1 METTA
6 VLRPIEESF
15 AGEVLGVDLSRD
27 MTDAVSG
34 WVERAFAAHPV
45 HVFRNQELQAAHV
58 AAFGRRFGTPRPHA
72 LLRYRHP
79 EIDDVSYIT
88 NVDANGKVDPF
99 GVVRATTW
107 HTDATYEPELPR
119 LTMLYALEV
128 PSKKGGTMFAD
139 MRAAYDALPEATQER
154 LAKLTALHGYASG
167 PAGSYYKGQLT
178 KEQENKY
185 PERRWPAV
193 VVHPY
198 SGRKILFVNPMHV
211 HGFAGMPQEEAWS
224 LVSSL
229 AAHAVEDRFVYY
241 HQWRV
246 GDVVMWDDMAT
257 MHRGAGDSAPE
268 ERRIMMRTI
277 VYPETAQAA

>member
-1 METTA
+1 MEMSPR
-6 VLRPIEESF
+6 LRPVEGSF
-15 AGEVLGVDLSRD
+15 AGEVLGIDLSRELD
-27 MTDAVSG
+27 RSTVD
-34 WVERAFAAHPV
+34 WLERSFAAHPV
-45 HVFRNQELQAAHV
+45 LVFRDQKLEAAHV
-58 AAFGRRFGTPRPHA
+58 AAFGRRFGLPRPHA

-107 HTDATYEPELPR
+107 HTDATYEAELPR
-119 LTMLYALEV
+119 LTMLYALEA

-139 MRAAYDALPEATQER
+139 MRAAYDALPDVMKRR
-154 LAKLTALHGYASG
+154 LDRLTALHGYATG
-167 PAGSYYKGQLT
+167 PAGSYYAGQLT

-185 PERRWPAV
+185 PERTWPAV

-211 HGFAGMPQEEAWS
+211 HGFVGMARDEAWS

-229 AAHAVEDRFVYY
+229 AEHAIGDRFVYY

-277 VYPETAQAA
+277 VYPEKAAA